1 MHSGRVDEHDLPS
14 FSSLLL
20 GNVDDSKDAIAR
32 SLWFRRNNRKLLAD
46 QRIQQ
51 RALARIGAPEYA
63 NESRMERH
71 EVAANS
77 ILYFARL
84 TRVVPLR
91 HGGQF

>member
-1 MHSGRVDEHDLPS
+1 MHSRRVDEHNLAS

-20 GNVDDSKDAIAR
+20 GNVDDSKDAIAC
-32 SLWFRRNNRKLLAD
+32 SLWFRRNDRKLLAD

-63 NESRMERH
+63 NESRMKRH

-84 TRVVPLR
+84 ARVVPLR
-91 HGGQF
+91 NSEQF